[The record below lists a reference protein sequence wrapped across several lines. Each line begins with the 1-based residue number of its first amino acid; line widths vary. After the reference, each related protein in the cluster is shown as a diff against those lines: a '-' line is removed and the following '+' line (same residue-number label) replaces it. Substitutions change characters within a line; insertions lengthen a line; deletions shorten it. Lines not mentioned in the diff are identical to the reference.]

1 MNLFKILH
9 LQLSHESSFKCVFF
23 RFSVPLH
30 IFSDFSQGVFLDSD
44 SISLILL
51 GPLFYFSLTKESDLY
66 FLHLFLFFSFSFPSP
81 LLSLCSFQSLI
92 CLPFSFS
99 TFLFHLYF
107 VLFIFPF
114 KLFNVIA
121 YGISLSGNINISY

>member
-1 MNLFKILH
+1 MNLCKILH
-9 LQLSHESSFKCVFF
+9 LQLSHESSFKCGFL

-30 IFSDFSQGVFLDSD
+30 IFSDFSQGVFLDSY

-51 GPLFYFSLTKESDLY
+51 GPLFYFSLTKESDLD
-66 FLHLFLFFSFSFPSP
+66 FLHVFLFFSFSFPSP
-81 LLSLCSFQSLI
+81 LLSLCSFQALI

-99 TFLFHLYF
+99 AFLFHLYF
-107 VLFIFPF
+107 VLFIFLF

>member
-1 MNLFKILH
+1 MWFFEVFCPSTYLFRL
-9 LQLSHESSFKCVFF
+9 
-23 RFSVPLH
+23 FSRGFPGL
-30 IFSDFSQGVFLDSD
+30 SD

-51 GPLFYFSLTKESDLY
+51 GPLFYFSLTKESDLD
-66 FLHLFLFFSFSFPSP
+66 FLHVFLFFSFSFPSP
-81 LLSLCSFQSLI
+81 LLSLCSFQALI

-99 TFLFHLYF
+99 AFLFHLYF